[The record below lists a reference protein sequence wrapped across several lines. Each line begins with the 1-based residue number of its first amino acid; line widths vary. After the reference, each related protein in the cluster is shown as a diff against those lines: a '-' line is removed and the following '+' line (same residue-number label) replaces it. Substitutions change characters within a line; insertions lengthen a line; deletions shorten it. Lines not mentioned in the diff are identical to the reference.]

1 MHKYIFVHLSI
12 AQAILLL
19 PHLAGV
25 ETLYVKKSATK
36 LQSEV
41 SAHSEVLEK

>member
-1 MHKYIFVHLSI
+1 MHKSIFVHSST

-19 PHLAGV
+19 PHLTGV
-25 ETLYVKKSATK
+25 ETWYVEKSATK
-36 LQSEV
+36 LQAEA

>member
-1 MHKYIFVHLSI
+1 MHKSILVHLSI

-36 LQSEV
+36 LQAEA
-41 SAHSEVLEK
+41 SAYSEVLEK